1 MVRMYPC
8 SYARTFPACKSMGSD
23 RLIIFVIAGGGEVV
37 VPEPARWN
45 LSGGFPAPAAAKDQY
60 GPETEF
66 YMIAV
71 FHQMHCLV
79 SPNKSPTRVTADDS

>member
-1 MVRMYPC
+1 MLIFLRLHL
-8 SYARTFPACKSMGSD
+8 SYEYKYGIN
-23 RLIIFVIAGGGEVV
+23 RLTICATAGGGEVV

-45 LSGGFPAPAAAKDQY
+45 LSGGFPAPAAAKDQH

-66 YMIAV
+66 YMISV

-79 SPNKSPTRVTADDS
+79 S